1 MHFSDHRNSTSHMA
15 VCSKVNK
22 YPASGPVGL
31 SAAENMMAKD
41 GQMQWMEETNLK
53 HIQLFCTEFFLIKTV
68 D

>member
-1 MHFSDHRNSTSHMA
+1 MA

-22 YPASGPVGL
+22 YPASEPAGL

-53 HIQLFCTEFFLIKTV
+53 HIQLFCTEFFPTKTV